1 MANEMKRY
9 LPKITFSIIVIAL
22 VAAAFIF
29 YPPFK
34 NIFIPA
40 ASISPSPTI
49 IVNTPTFSPSVFPS
63 PSVSPKIT
71 PTLLPTPKVSPSS
84 TPVNLPDKN
93 VLLEVPFTSQAP
105 FGNWADPKEQDG
117 CEEASALMAVSWA
130 RGETLTPQRS
140 LEEILAISDYEEKN
154 YGNYH
159 DTNADDTAARIY
171 KGYFGYDNI
180 EVRHQINAND
190 IKQELFKGNL
200 VVVPANGRELGNPH
214 YTPPG
219 PLEHNIVIRGYDAV
233 KKEFI
238 TNDPGTSFGE
248 KYRYEEKVLEGA
260 LLDYPTGDKETVIP
274 GKTAMIV
281 VSR

>member
-1 MANEMKRY
+1 MKKASY
-9 LPKITFSIIVIAL
+9 IIIYIIIFLFALIAIWF
-22 VAAAFIF
+22 VF
-29 YPPFK
+29 YPPSEK
-34 NIFIPA
+34 NFNPG
-40 ASISPSPTI
+40 
-49 IVNTPTFSPSVFPS
+49 VF
-63 PSVSPKIT
+63 
-71 PTLLPTPKVSPSS
+71 VSPSS
-84 TPVNLPDKN
+84 TNIASTPEATLSPALSASPIENKPSITPTVSPALSPSPVNLPERD
-93 VLLEVPFTSQAP
+93 VLLDVPFTSQAP

-117 CEEASALMAVSWA
+117 CEEASALMAVAWA
-130 RGETLTPQRS
+130 RGEALTPQRS

-159 DTNADDTAARIY
+159 DTNAEDTADRIY

-180 EVRHQINAND
+180 VVRHEINAND

-219 PLEHNIVIRGYDAV
+219 PLEHNIVIRGYDAA

-248 KYRYEEKVLEGA
+248 KYRYKEKVLEGA
-260 LLDYPTGDKETVIP
+260 LMDYPTGYKETIIP
-274 GKTAMIV
+274 GQTAMIII
-281 VSR
+281 SR